1 MSKLPDVRPVSAYCI
16 WIVTRTSAGSNFRVW
31 RGPRTVEALT
41 RCIATLDALKFPS
54 WLEVESAACGPVMMT
69 IGELAS
75 LGILTTEEYPIR
87 RARRHIESVTRTSR
101 RRRAPMWLIDA
112 GETAVRLGAAAAAKF
127 VRLTHGK
134 DRDEN

>member
-1 MSKLPDVRPVSAYCI
+1 MKLPDVRPVSAYCI
-16 WIVTRTSAGSNFRVW
+16 WIVTRTSSGSNFRVW

-75 LGILTTEEYPIR
+75 LGILTTEEYPVR
-87 RARRHIESVTRTSR
+87 RARRHIESVARITR
-101 RRRAPMWLIDA
+101 RRVSPAWIADA
-112 GETAVRLGAAAAAKF
+112 GDAVARLSALAVAKF

-134 DRDEN
+134 DSDEN